1 MSLSNLTSSARLL
14 LDRKV
19 SYVIFAI
26 TSRCNALCPHCFY
39 WENIKNSSQ
48 RKELSLDEI
57 QKISLNLGNL
67 LLLNLCGGE
76 PYLRDDLPE
85 IARIFSKNNKVK
97 YITVPSNGLETE
109 RIIRTA
115 EKLLRENPKV
125 FFRFGVSIDGI
136 KEVHDTIRGI
146 KGLFEKVTQTIHG
159 LNSLKRSYRNF
170 FIVSSTIFSHYTQN
184 HILETLRYIKENL
197 PVDQTAVT
205 FIRGNPYKPISKDV
219 HLNEYS
225 DIVKY
230 LNERSQVSRHPLSK
244 ILNSVSL
251 LTAERVCEAYNSEV
265 RPFECFGGTKL
276 IVIDDIGNVSPCEIL
291 SERFGNLRECNYN
304 INELLSSE
312 EARSLIRFIREKRCN
327 CTWECAIQSSLIFN
341 VKEYPRILRKAYQV
355 ARLR

>member
-1 MSLSNLTSSARLL
+1 MFISDIASSAKLI
-14 LDRKV
+14 LDKKV

-26 TSRCNALCPHCFY
+26 TSKCNALCPHCFY

-57 QKISLNLGNL
+57 QKISLGMGNL

-115 EKLLRENPKV
+115 GRLLRENPKV

-136 KEVHDTIRGI
+136 KEVHDNIRGV
-146 KGLFEKVTQTIHG
+146 KGLFEKVTQTVHG
-159 LNSLKRSYRNF
+159 LNSLKRSYKNF
-170 FIVSSTIFSHYTQN
+170 FIVSSTIFSHHTQG

-219 HLNEYS
+219 HLNEYR

-230 LNERSQVSRHPLSK
+230 LNERSQVSRHPLSE

-291 SERFGNLRECNYN
+291 SEKFGNLREYDYD
-304 INELLSSE
+304 INKVLSSE
-312 EARSLIRFIREKRCN
+312 KARLLIRYIDKKGCN

-355 ARLR
+355 VRLR